1 MTMTKL
7 KTVSQFPSAKLTQ
20 YRVGLV
26 VEFYRDQFVKAIDE
40 EEAKELAENRLRK
53 RTGLMNSLNFSIG
66 DVEVVDVEQ
75 TSDRKK

>member
-1 MTMTKL
+1 MTKL

-40 EEAKELAENRLRK
+40 EEAKELAENRLRS

-66 DVEVVDVEQ
+66 DVEIVDVEQ
-75 TSDRKK
+75 TNDRKK

>member
-1 MTMTKL
+1 MTKL
-7 KTVSQFPSAKLTQ
+7 KTVSQFPSAKLPQ

-40 EEAKELAENRLRK
+40 EEAKELAENRLRR

-66 DVEVVDVEQ
+66 DVEIVDVEQ
-75 TSDRKK
+75 TNDRKK